1 MKQKKAKALVER
13 GKDIRQVAAL
23 PFRISDDGDLKVLLI
38 TSRGTRRFVIPKGW
52 QMDGLKDWDAAAQEA
67 REEAGIKGEVRKK
80 PIGEYQ
86 YWKRLKTAFVPI
98 NVAVYPL
105 EVTGSMPRW
114 REAKQRRR
122 GWVNWE
128 DAKVL
133 VDEPE
138 LISLIDEFASSVR
151 K

>member
-1 MKQKKAKALVER
+1 MKQKKAKILIKK

-23 PFRISDDGDLKVLLI
+23 PYRISDSGQLKVLLI

-52 QMDGLKDWDAAAQEA
+52 QMEGRKDWQAAAEEA
-67 REEAGIKGEVRKK
+67 REEAGIEGQIRPE

-86 YWKRLKTAFVPI
+86 YWKRLKTAFVP
-98 NVAVYPL
+98 VTVVVYPL

-122 GWVNWE
+122 GWVNW
-128 DAKVL
+128 DQAKVL

-138 LISLIDEFASSVR
+138 LISLIDAFAQT
-151 K
+151 KTE

>member
-1 MKQKKAKALVER
+1 MKQKKAKTLVKK
-13 GKDIRQVAAL
+13 GKGIKQIAAL
-23 PFRISDDGDLKVLLI
+23 PFRMSEEGDLKVLLI

-52 QMDGLKDWDAAAQEA
+52 PMDGLKDWEAAAREA
-67 REEAGIKGEVRKK
+67 REEAGIRGEIYTK

-86 YWKRLKTAFVPI
+86 YWKRLKTTFVPI
-98 NVAVYPL
+98 AVAVYPL
-105 EVTGSMPRW
+105 EVTGSMSRW
-114 REAKQRRR
+114 REANQRRR

-128 DAKVL
+128 QAKVL

-138 LISLIDEFASSVR
+138 LISLIDEFASTVE

>member
-1 MKQKKAKALVER
+1 MKQKKAKALILK
-13 GKDIRQVAAL
+13 GKDIRQIAAL
-23 PFRISDDGDLKVLLI
+23 PFRISDEGDLKVLLI

-67 REEAGIKGEVRKK
+67 REEAGIKGDVHKK

-128 DAKVL
+128 QAKVL

-138 LISLIDEFASSVR
+138 LISLIDEFASSM
-151 K
+151 KK